1 MHVLTFIEALGE
13 ARLKAAQCACTVQVC
28 RENSKTVVGS
38 LSETDAANEFSIIF
52 PPDPP
57 DRSQDATRPARSRH
71 SLRLS
76 PGNSSSALGAVD

>member
-38 LSETDAANEFSIIF
+38 LSETDAANEFSIF
-52 PPDPP
+52 
-57 DRSQDATRPARSRH
+57 RPIARKTLLRNSSRTFS
-71 SLRLS
+71 SLLEPR
-76 PGNSSSALGAVD
+76 GNSSSALGAVD

>member
-38 LSETDAANEFSIIF
+38 LSETDAANRTNEFSILKGF
-52 PPDPP
+52 SA
-57 DRSQDATRPARSRH
+57 RTRKTTQLVPHVLVTPRE
-71 SLRLS
+71 
-76 PGNSSSALGAVD
+76 PWEQF